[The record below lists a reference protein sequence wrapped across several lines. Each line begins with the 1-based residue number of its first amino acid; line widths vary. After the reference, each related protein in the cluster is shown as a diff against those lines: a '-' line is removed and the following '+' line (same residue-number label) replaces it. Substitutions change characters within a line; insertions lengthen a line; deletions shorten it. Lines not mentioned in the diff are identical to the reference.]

1 MSRGAVRYQM
11 VPKTQGSNPEKWR
24 KTRWIQ
30 LDPAEVRTL
39 IVDRYGDAM
48 ADYLYQQLNHGHV
61 IETAWGYLRQEPAK
75 GDL

>member
-1 MSRGAVRYQM
+1 MSRGVVRYQM

-24 KTRWIQ
+24 KTPW
-30 LDPAEVRTL
+30 LKMGPSEVQTL
-39 IVDRYGDAM
+39 IVDRYGEAM
-48 ADYLYQQLNHGHV
+48 LEYLYKQLENGHV